1 MTTPTPPAV
10 YVRHREYLHS
20 AIASADEPSETLAT
34 PVPRPILAF
43 KNALGDHC
51 DRRTLSRRLQTVIQQ
66 LPGQLVP
73 DDTLTPAKARERMET
88 ALASLLSSTTMYVCE
103 DASYQPPQPLPP
115 NRLVS
120 LDAYLQGCALQ
131 VPKTL
136 EALVELKNALSA
148 QAQAHPL
155 GNLGGALSWPRA
167 MPGEDQNTLVHLLHS
182 NETGLQS
189 LPLPEGGKGALGY
202 LLSGSSVV
210 EADLKHPMVAMEKL
224 LASPKARALE
234 QALRARLGGM
244 PAVGCNSDYVMTAI
258 QLGLDPESL
267 AAPARNHVAGFDLAS
282 SQYWGQPAS
291 TVVEA
296 LGKHLIEQGRVSATT
311 AHLGAYLL
319 LAKAAPHYLVKDIPQ
334 SVTYGSVLWA
344 QLTMAVARIEVQTPG
359 RTLAMGYAEI
369 LLAAEQL
376 DSDETVSQPIDY
388 QALRDWGI
396 ASGFLVGAE
405 QVPSASDMER
415 VRTAYNHHLSSLK
428 DASTLLQTDIPSR
441 KAMALT
447 QLKAAFPDLDSHL
460 FEVRTLHKA
469 RLKEGR
475 PGLYPGERSMLDVV
489 MEGGA
494 LGPED
499 HWIST
504 DKRLPVQRFC
514 ALYEKGGLGVAAPFQ
529 ASYDE
534 ALSALEDGQ
543 QRLVRHLISTLPL
556 EDRRNLEEGKLE
568 FFHTNQYTIAG
579 DLLTPP
585 ALHVRGHTLEVKT
598 TTRDGP
604 NLYTIDTRRGVIE
617 KENFLLRRR
626 TEPYTTRKM
635 EQREANIL
643 SRTAVFDPYDGKRA
657 AHYAQQPQGTGQPD
671 SFNSPRSQLIADVF
685 VKSLDLNNA
694 DLLQEARGVTSYD
707 QDRSRNHAISE
718 FFLNLIPLRSAIVNF
733 QNGSVGQGLFD
744 LGMDVVGLVTLGAG
758 KAAQAGKALGK
769 TLSTASRLAKAAR
782 FVGATVVEAFN
793 PLSGLG
799 DLALVG
805 GRLALRGGRTVVNH
819 LKGATGSYD
828 LLKIASKQYG
838 DVATGSFKVAGE
850 RVEGAATLHNG
861 KWYALDAQ
869 AMRPY
874 GRPLEDFVPAARAVE
889 GKVTLLPKAPDAE
902 LSNALFGSFNV
913 PEARIAGCP
922 RNSQGVYV
930 AADGHVSHI
939 RHTDSTGRTAVYE
952 VRQVTRTEDG
962 RVQARVY
969 HNNRQTSLLVEHV
982 QGDQWQRLGARGGSP
997 ASVKADLGRE
1007 IGRGTEGVVYESL
1020 DGRSAYKDM
1029 GATSSDVLPDYTR
1042 HETRALNQYYGE
1054 GFATAILE
1062 DGRSYIKMPKL
1073 DGVSMAKIE
1082 KRSLPPEVRT
1092 LLEDALN
1099 GMEAKGVYH
1108 QDLQLKNLLYSS
1120 RDNKIYPVDIQSLPP
1135 ELMVPGEA
1143 LYEMEIAAYTRSKND
1158 LKRRLSE
1165 LLA

>member
-1 MTTPTPPAV
+1 MTTLTPPAV
-10 YVRHREYLHS
+10 YVRPRELLQS

-34 PVPRPILAF
+34 PVPPPISAF
-43 KNALGDHC
+43 KSALGDHC
-51 DRRTLSRRLQTVIQQ
+51 DRRTLARLLQSVIQR
-66 LPGQLVP
+66 LPGQFVP
-73 DDTLTPAKARERMET
+73 DETLTPAKARERMET

-115 NRLVS
+115 NRLVN

-148 QAQAHPL
+148 QTQAHPL
-155 GNLGGALSWPRA
+155 GNLSGGLSWPRA
-167 MPGEDQNTLVHLLHS
+167 MPSEDQSTLIHLLHS
-182 NETGLQS
+182 NDTGLQG

-202 LLSGSSVV
+202 LISGSSVV
-210 EADLKHPMVAMEKL
+210 DADLKNPMVAMEKL
-224 LASPKARALE
+224 LDSPKARDLE

-244 PAVGCNSDYVMTAI
+244 PAVGCDSDYVMTAI
-258 QLGLDPESL
+258 QLGLDPESS

-296 LGKHLIEQGRVSATT
+296 LGKHLIEQGRVSAKT

-319 LAKAAPHYLVKDIPQ
+319 LAKVAPHYLVKDIPA

-344 QLTMAVARIEVQTPG
+344 QLTMAVARIEAQSPG

-376 DSDETVSQPIDY
+376 NTDETVRQPIDY
-388 QALRDWGI
+388 QALRDWGV
-396 ASGFLVGAE
+396 ASGFLAGAE
-405 QVPSASDMER
+405 QVPSASDMAR

-447 QLKAAFPDLDSHL
+447 QLKAAFPDLDSQL
-460 FEVRTLHKA
+460 FEVRTLQKA
-469 RLKEGR
+469 RLKDGR
-475 PGLYPGERSMLDVV
+475 PGLYPGERSMLDIV
-489 MEGGA
+489 MEGGVPGA
-494 LGPED
+494 ED
-499 HWIST
+499 HWVSN
-504 DKRLPVQRFC
+504 DKRLPISRFC
-514 ALYEKGGLGVAAPFQ
+514 ALYEAGRLGVAAPFQ
-529 ASYDE
+529 ASYDK

-556 EDRRNLEEGKLE
+556 EDRRDLEEGELE
-568 FFHTNQYTIAG
+568 FFHTNQYKIAV

-598 TTRDGP
+598 TRNGQ
-604 NLYTIDTRRGVIE
+604 NLYTIDTRRGVIK
-617 KENFLLRRR
+617 KENFLLHRR
-626 TEPYTTRKM
+626 TEPYTASKM

-643 SRTAVFDPYDGKRA
+643 SRTAVFDPYDGDRA
-657 AHYAQQPQGTGQPD
+657 AHYAQKPQGTGQPD

-718 FFLNLIPLRSAIVNF
+718 FFLNLIPFRSAIVNF

-799 DLALVG
+799 DLVLSG
-805 GRLALRGGRTVVNH
+805 GRLALSGGRSVVNH

-838 DVATGSFKVAGE
+838 DVATGSFKVAGHH
-850 RVEGAATLHNG
+850 VEGAATLHNG

-902 LSNALFGSFNV
+902 LSNALFGPFKVS
-913 PEARIAGCP
+913 EARIAGRP

-1029 GATSSDVLPDYTR
+1029 GATSSDVPPGYTR
-1042 HETRALNQYYGE
+1042 NETRALNQYYGE

-1073 DGVSMAKIE
+1073 DGVNMAKIE

-1120 RDNKIYPVDIQSLPP
+1120 RDNKIYPVDVQSLSP

-1143 LYEMEIAAYTRSKND
+1143 LYEMEIAAYTRSRND
-1158 LKRRLSE
+1158 LMRRLNE
-1165 LLA
+1165 LLV